1 MYSFYQ
7 QVLLLG
13 KFIEYWLLEGRNHD
27 DIYTLYTCTVLNIA
41 PPHKDKP
48 FWRIYLEKIKFGEK

>member
-13 KFIEYWLLEGRNHD
+13 KFIEYGLLEGRNHD

-41 PPHKDKP
+41 PPTHKDKP
-48 FWRIYLEKIKFGEK
+48 LINFWGILLE